1 MRKLL
6 LISIGF
12 VLAVL
17 LSGCDVYVWPERES
31 GDALSFS
38 ASQGALTR
46 ATSPVQPDASDYLI
60 SPGREIAVFGTIT
73 RSGKDDY
80 TLFNKQVV
88 TCGQDLEWTYA
99 PLKYWK
105 RSGVYDFKAVCPY
118 GTITL
123 AGTSGKRLLVNHS
136 ITANHLDLL
145 VASAQRDAAT
155 GNTSPVNLRFRHA
168 CAAVRFLFKKGSE
181 DYDYSLSSF
190 RLENLRIV
198 GTLDMTA
205 DTVTFEN
212 WHTSGMASATEVFAW
227 SAATAA
233 DRKDIPVSY
242 DAYTGAQWYYMI
254 PQTMAVPAG
263 TARPSV
269 TFSVIFNGEPTPVTT
284 TLPLPASYTEGGQ
297 TVEARWEPG
306 RVYTYYINL
315 RPSTVAI
322 TVHVTPWDEETL
334 VVDDIIFD

>member
-1 MRKLL
+1 MKELRLL
-6 LISIGF
+6 SMGF

-17 LSGCDVYVWPERES
+17 LSGCDIFAWPECE
-31 GDALSFS
+31 GEDVLDFS
-38 ASQGALTR
+38 ASQGAMTR
-46 ATSPVQPDASDYLI
+46 ATSAVQPDASDYLI
-60 SPGREIAVFGTIT
+60 APNRQIAVFGTIT
-73 RSGKDDY
+73 RQGMDDY
-80 TLFNKQVV
+80 TVFNKQVV
-88 TCGQDLEWTYA
+88 TCGADLRWTYS

-105 RSGVYDFKAVCPY
+105 RSGVYDFKAVYPY
-118 GTITL
+118 ATSTL
-123 AGTSGKRLLVNHS
+123 AGTSGKRLLVSHS

-155 GNTSPVNLRFRHA
+155 GNTAPVNLRFRHA

-181 DYDYSLSSF
+181 SYDYSLYSF

-205 DTVTFEN
+205 DTVTFDN
-212 WHTSGMASATEVFAW
+212 WHTAGMASAAEVFAW
-227 SAATAA
+227 SAATAS

-242 DAYTGAQWYYMI
+242 DQYAGAQWYYMI
-254 PQTMAVPAG
+254 PQTMAVAAG

-269 TFSVIFNGEPTPVTT
+269 TFSVIFNDEPTPVTT

-306 RVYTYYINL
+306 KIYTYYINL
-315 RPSTVAI
+315 QPSTVAI